1 MTNNEKLAEVMKLI
15 LQDMIDHADEIVSR
29 NDILT
34 GLEIHIGPIDLWSE
48 DWEMPQIKI
57 NSRSY
62 PGYDTG
68 MKILNLVAQ
77 DRVERERNGCGI
89 IGQNDTTDE

>member
-68 MKILNLVAQ
+68 MKIIDLVTL
-77 DRVERERNGCGI
+77 DRVKKERNGYGVR
-89 IGQNDTTDE
+89 GQNWTTEE

>member
-1 MTNNEKLAEVMKLI
+1 MTNNETLAAVMKLI

-34 GLEIHIGPIDLWSE
+34 GLEIHIGPIDLWNE
-48 DWEMPQIKI
+48 NWEMPQIKI

-68 MKILNLVAQ
+68 MKIMELIEQERPKGRQ
-77 DRVERERNGCGI
+77 DY
-89 IGQNDTTDE
+89 

>member
-68 MKILNLVAQ
+68 MKIIDLITL
-77 DRVERERNGCGI
+77 DRAKKERNGCGAL
-89 IGQNDTTDE
+89 GQNWTTEE

>member
-1 MTNNEKLAEVMKLI
+1 MTNNETLAEVMKLI

-68 MKILNLVAQ
+68 MKIIDLVTL
-77 DRVERERNGCGI
+77 DRVKKERNGYGVR
-89 IGQNDTTDE
+89 GQNWTTEE

>member
-1 MTNNEKLAEVMKLI
+1 MTNNETLAAVMKLI

-34 GLEIHIGPIDLWSE
+34 GLEIHIGPIDLWKE
-48 DWEMPQIKI
+48 NWEMPQIRI

-68 MKILNLVAQ
+68 MKIMELIEQ
-77 DRVERERNGCGI
+77 ERPKGR
-89 IGQNDTTDE
+89 QNY

>member
-1 MTNNEKLAEVMKLI
+1 MTNNETLAEVMKLI
-15 LQDMIDHADEIVSR
+15 LQDMIDHADEIISR

-34 GLEIHIGPIDLWSE
+34 GLEIHIGPIDLWKE
-48 DWEMPQIKI
+48 NWEMPQIRI

-68 MKILNLVAQ
+68 LKIMDLIEHG
-77 DRVERERNGCGI
+77 RVDSG
-89 IGQNDTTDE
+89 DM

>member
-1 MTNNEKLAEVMKLI
+1 MTNNETLAAVMKLI

-34 GLEIHIGPIDLWSE
+34 GLEIHIGPIELWKE
-48 DWEMPQIKI
+48 NWEMPQIRI

-68 MKILNLVAQ
+68 MKIMELIEENSG
-77 DRVERERNGCGI
+77 EK
-89 IGQNDTTDE
+89 

>member
-1 MTNNEKLAEVMKLI
+1 MTNNETLAAVMKLI

-48 DWEMPQIKI
+48 DWDMPQIKI
-57 NSRSY
+57 NSTSY

-68 MKILNLVAQ
+68 MKIADLIAQ
-77 DRVERERNGCGI
+77 DHLKQERGG
-89 IGQNDTTDE
+89 

>member
-1 MTNNEKLAEVMKLI
+1 MTNNETLATMMKLI
-15 LQDMIDHADEIVSR
+15 LQDMIDHAEEIVSR

-34 GLEIHIGPIDLWSE
+34 GLEIYIGPIELWKE
-48 DWEMPQIKI
+48 NWEMPQIRI

-68 MKILNLVAQ
+68 MKIMELIEENSG
-77 DRVERERNGCGI
+77 EK
-89 IGQNDTTDE
+89 

>member
-68 MKILNLVAQ
+68 MKIIDLVR
-77 DRVERERNGCGI
+77 DRDGYGVR
-89 IGQNDTTDE
+89 GQNWTTEE

>member
-1 MTNNEKLAEVMKLI
+1 MTNNETLAEVMKLI
-15 LQDMIDHADEIVSR
+15 LQDMIDHADEIVSK

-34 GLEIHIGPIDLWSE
+34 SLEIHIGPINLWSE

-57 NSRSY
+57 NSTSY

-68 MKILNLVAQ
+68 MKIVDMIANDHLN
-77 DRVERERNGCGI
+77 RERGGYGI
-89 IGQNDTTDE
+89 RGQNWTEDE